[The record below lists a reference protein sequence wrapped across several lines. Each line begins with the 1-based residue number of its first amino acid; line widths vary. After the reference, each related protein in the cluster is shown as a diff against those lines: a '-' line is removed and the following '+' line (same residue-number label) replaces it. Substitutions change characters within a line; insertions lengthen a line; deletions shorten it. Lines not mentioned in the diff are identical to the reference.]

1 MNRLLNCVTLGLLM
15 LMVVGCTPTTKIKA
29 PLSARPTLPQAIPVL
44 DNGSIFQAGIS
55 RPLFED
61 RRARNVGDVLTVSIA
76 EVTTAT
82 EKSST
87 NSANTGSL
95 NVALPSVAKIGFG
108 GVNKVG
114 SDTVKSGSSSD
125 NAGNNAFSGT
135 ITVTVI
141 EVLSNG
147 NLLVSGE
154 KLVTV
159 KYANEYVRFY
169 GVVNPSTIS
178 ASNTVLSTQVA
189 DVKIEYKNANNIDSA
204 AVSTMF
210 SRFFLAI
217 LPF

>member
-1 MNRLLNCVTLGLLM
+1 MQNLIVLCLLGVLLTTT
-15 LMVVGCTPTTKIKA
+15 GCTPTTKIKT
-29 PLSARPTLPQAIPVL
+29 PLTARPVSTQKVVAL
-44 DNGSIFQAGIS
+44 DNGSIFQAAAS

-61 RRARNVGDVLTVSIA
+61 RRARNVGDVLTITIA

-87 NSANTGSL
+87 NGSNSGSL
-95 NVALPSVAKIGFG
+95 NLALPSISKIGFG
-108 GVNKVG
+108 GVSKVG

-125 NAGNNAFSGT
+125 NAGNNAFTGT

-141 EVLSNG
+141 EVLDNG

-169 GVVNPSTIS
+169 GIVNPNTIS
-178 ASNTVLSTQVA
+178 ANNSVASTQVA
-189 DVKIEYKNANNIDSA
+189 DVRLEYKNANHIDSA

>member
-1 MNRLLNCVTLGLLM
+1 MRKLTCLSLLGMMLLA
-15 LMVVGCTPTTKIKA
+15 VGCTPTSKIKA
-29 PLSARPTLPQAIPVL
+29 PLTVRPVVQRPVII
-44 DNGSIFQAGIS
+44 DNGSIFQAGAS

-61 RRARNVGDVLTVSIA
+61 RRARGVGDVLTITIA
-76 EVTTAT
+76 EATTAT

-87 NSANTGSL
+87 NAASSGSL
-95 NVALPSVAKIGFG
+95 NLSMPTLPQNAGWTAT
-108 GVNKVG
+108 G
-114 SDTVKSGSSSD
+114 SNAVKSGSSSD
-125 NAGNNAFSGT
+125 NAGNNAFTGT

-141 EVLSNG
+141 EVLENG
-147 NLLVSGE
+147 NLLVTGE

-189 DVKIEYKNANNIDSA
+189 DMRIEYKNANNIDSA
-204 AVSTMF
+204 AVATMF
-210 SRFFLAI
+210 SRIFLAI

>member
-1 MNRLLNCVTLGLLM
+1 MLILM
-15 LMVVGCTPTTKIKA
+15 VGCTPTTKIKT
-29 PLSARPTLPQAIPVL
+29 PLSARPVPQQKMSNF
-44 DNGSIFQAGIS
+44 DNGSIFQAASS

-61 RRARNVGDVLTVSIA
+61 RRARNVGDVLVINIT
-76 EVTTAT
+76 EVTSAT

-87 NSANTGSL
+87 NAANTG
-95 NVALPSVAKIGFG
+95 AFDMTLPGLANKSGFSATG
-108 GVNKVG
+108 GSNG
-114 SDTVKSGSSSD
+114 IKSGSSSD

-141 EVLSNG
+141 EVLDNG

-154 KLVTV
+154 KIVTV
-159 KYANEYVRFY
+159 KYANQYVRFS
-169 GVVNPSTIS
+169 GIINPSTIS

-189 DVKIEYKNANNIDSA
+189 DVKLEYKNANHIDSA
-204 AVSTMF
+204 SVSTMF

>member
-1 MNRLLNCVTLGLLM
+1 MRKLTGLGLLGM
-15 LMVVGCTPTTKIKA
+15 LLVAVGCTPTTKIKS
-29 PLSARPTLPQAIPVL
+29 PLSVRPVAQRVAAV
-44 DNGSIFQAGIS
+44 DNGSIFQASAS

-61 RRARNVGDVLTVSIA
+61 RRARGVGDVLTITIA
-76 EVTTAT
+76 EATTAT

-87 NSANTGSL
+87 NAASSGSL
-95 NVALPSVAKIGFG
+95 NVVLPSFPQVQGFG
-108 GVNKVG
+108 GSTTTG
-114 SDTVKSGSSSD
+114 SNAVKSGSSSD

-141 EVLSNG
+141 EVLDNG

-169 GVVNPSTIS
+169 GVVNPNTIS

-189 DVKIEYKNANNIDSA
+189 DMRIEYKNANNIDSA